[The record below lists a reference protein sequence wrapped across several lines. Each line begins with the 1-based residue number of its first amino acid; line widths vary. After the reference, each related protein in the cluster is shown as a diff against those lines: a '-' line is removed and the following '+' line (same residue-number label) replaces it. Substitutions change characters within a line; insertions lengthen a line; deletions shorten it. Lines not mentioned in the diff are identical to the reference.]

1 VDAARLWKS
10 FREHPLIIFVTIVVE
25 DFLRLAVVWTLLY
38 AFHFLPR
45 YMPIPGL
52 AGNLIE
58 YIHQAGSVAVAAL
71 LVCFLVVD
79 VVQSHRQKLGK

>member
-10 FREHPLIIFVTIVVE
+10 FREHPFIVFVTIVVE
-25 DFLRLAVVWTLLY
+25 DSLRLAVVWTLLY

-45 YMPIPGL
+45 DMPIPGL
-52 AGNLIE
+52 AGSLIE
-58 YIHQAGSVAVAAL
+58 YVHQAGSVVVAFL
-71 LVCFLVVD
+71 LVWFLVID